1 MNSFVQLFERDLDK
15 LIDELNNFK
24 KEKSLWIVAGE
35 INNSAGN
42 LTLHLIGNLNHFIG
56 SVIGK
61 SGYRRER
68 DQEFSDKYIPKTE
81 LLDMVRDTKG
91 VIKESLSR
99 IGDTKLHKQY
109 PIDVF
114 GKEMTYEYFLIHLVG
129 HLNYHLGQINYLR
142 RILQL

>member
-61 SGYRRER
+61 SGYLRKR
-68 DQEFSDKYIPKTE
+68 DQEFSDKNIPKAE

-99 IGDTKLHKQY
+99 IVDTKLHIQY

-114 GKEMTYEYFLIHLVG
+114 GKEMTYEYFLIHLIG